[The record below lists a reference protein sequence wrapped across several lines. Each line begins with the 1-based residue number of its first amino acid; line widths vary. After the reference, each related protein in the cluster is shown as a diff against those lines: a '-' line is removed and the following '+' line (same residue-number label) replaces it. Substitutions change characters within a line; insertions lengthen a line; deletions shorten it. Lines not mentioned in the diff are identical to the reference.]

1 MTVADLPTTRW
12 RVIAQAMTRPYR
24 VTLPMVL
31 LVSLVP
37 FYLFIPDLRP
47 VEQWNAPALALDRA
61 IPLLPSWSLV
71 YGALYLFLI
80 VLPILAIREED
91 PIRRTVHAYLLAWIT
106 AYAFFIAW
114 PTVAPR
120 PPGELV
126 EGTSFGA
133 WGLRLLY
140 GADPPYN
147 CFPSLHVAHSFISAL
162 ALRGLHRPLGALSLG
177 AASLVAVSTLF
188 TKQHYVLDVVAGVA
202 LAVIAWALFLRPV
215 RPEEAREGDRRAGPL
230 LAALLAALL
239 LAGLGGFWLAYAAGL

>member
-1 MTVADLPTTRW
+1 MTVAEASTTRW

-47 VEQWNAPALALDRA
+47 VQRWNAPALALDRVL
-61 IPLLPSWSLV
+61 PLLPSWSLV

-80 VLPILAIREED
+80 VLPILAIRQED
-91 PIRRTVHAYLLAWIT
+91 PIRRTVYAYLFAWIT
-106 AYAFFIAW
+106 SYAFFIAW

-120 PPGELV
+120 PPGDLV
-126 EGTSFGA
+126 EGTTFGA

-147 CFPSLHVAHSFISAL
+147 CFPSLHVAHSFISAW
-162 ALRGLHRPLGALSLG
+162 AIRGIHRPLGTLSLV
-177 AASLVAVSTLF
+177 AASLVALSTLF
-188 TKQHYVLDVVAGVA
+188 TKQHYVLDVAAGV
-202 LAVIAWALFLRPV
+202 
-215 RPEEAREGDRRAGPL
+215 L
-230 LAALLAALL
+230 LAAIAWGLLLRQVRAEEVPEADRHAAPLVAVLLAAVL
-239 LAGLGGFWLAYAAGL
+239 LAGLGGFWVAYAVGM